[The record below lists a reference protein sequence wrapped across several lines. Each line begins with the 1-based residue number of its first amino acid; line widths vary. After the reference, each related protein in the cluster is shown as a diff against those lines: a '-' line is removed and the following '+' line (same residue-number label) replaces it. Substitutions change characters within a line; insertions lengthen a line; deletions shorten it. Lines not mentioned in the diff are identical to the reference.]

1 MSINKKLCSLVLASA
16 ALILFLILVSSA
28 ASAANAQSAS
38 SNEPYA
44 YIPNGEN
51 ISVIDTV
58 TNKVKATVGVG
69 SSSYGVAVSPDRT
82 RVYVTNRWDYT
93 VSVINT
99 ATNKVIATVPVGD
112 YPYGVSVSP
121 DGKKVYVGVGD
132 GIMDSSICV
141 IDTVT
146 NTVTD
151 TVDIGWAPRGVT
163 VTPDGKKVYVADNW
177 DPDVPDSSNYVSV
190 IDTAT
195 NKVTAIVKVG
205 HCPYG
210 VAVNPAGTKVYV
222 TNNWNNTV
230 SVIDT
235 ATNKVVATVNVE
247 SDPSGIT
254 VTPDGKKVYVANSIS
269 DNISV
274 IDTTNNIVT
283 ATVPVGEYP
292 IGISVTPDGK
302 KVYVANA
309 DSNTVSVIDTA
320 TNKVTATIN
329 GLIVTD
335 SFGQFIASPPKNSVL
350 PIANFVS
357 NVTKGY
363 APLSVKFT
371 DLSESATLRNWN
383 FGDGKSSTEKNP
395 VHTYSKAGTYTVNL
409 TVRNDE
415 GTDSKLG
422 TITVFDASALPPVA
436 DFISNVTQGYAPLPV
451 KFTDK
456 SKYATQWE
464 WYFGDGTTSS
474 KQNPTHTYPVAEKY
488 NVTLTVTNVVGQS
501 TKTGGV
507 VVQSA
512 STTYGYVANGD
523 DNTVSVIDTATNK
536 VTATVPVGSGPSK
549 VAITP
554 DGTKVYV
561 TNVGSD
567 DVSVIDTATNKV
579 IATVPVEL
587 WPSEIAVS
595 PDGKKVYVANEGGFI
610 SGKSISVINT
620 TTNTVIATMDLGK
633 RPLPIVITPD
643 GKELYVSYIDSNTLD
658 VIDTATNKVT
668 FTFGGIGSFVN
679 LAITPDGKKVYAVN
693 SDSYSDVLVID
704 TFAKKEIARIPVGNS
719 SGGISVNQAGTKV
732 YVANRNSNDVSVI
745 DVATNK
751 VTATVPVV
759 HPGHV
764 EVNPAGTKVYVAN
777 VDSNTV
783 SVIDTSTNKVID
795 AFNVGSDPSGIAFS
809 PALNKVYPVSNF
821 TSNVTSGK
829 APLTVAF
836 TDKSTGIPTK
846 WKWTFGDGTNATK
859 QNPVYKYSKAGNY
872 TVSLTVSNS
881 AGNNTT
887 TKKNYIKVTAA
898 TIKPVANFT
907 SNITSGKVPLNVG
920 FTDKSTGSP
929 TSWKWT
935 FGDGTN
941 STSKNPIHKYSKAGN
956 YTVSLTVSNAAGSN
970 TFTKSNYIKVTTIIK
985 PVASF
990 SASPTSGKVPLKVTF
1005 TDKSTNI
1012 PASWKWS
1019 FGDGKTSTVK
1029 NPVHTYSKAGKYT
1042 VSLTVKN
1049 AAGSNTKTVSGY
1061 IKVSTK

>member
-1 MSINKKLCSLVLASA
+1 
-16 ALILFLILVSSA
+16 
-28 ASAANAQSAS
+28 
-38 SNEPYA
+38 
-44 YIPNGEN
+44 
-51 ISVIDTV
+51 
-58 TNKVKATVGVG
+58 
-69 SSSYGVAVSPDRT
+69 
-82 RVYVTNRWDYT
+82 
-93 VSVINT
+93 
-99 ATNKVIATVPVGD
+99 
-112 YPYGVSVSP
+112 
-121 DGKKVYVGVGD
+121 
-132 GIMDSSICV
+132 MDSSICV

-335 SFGQFIASPPKNSVL
+335 SFGQFIAPPPKNSVL

-436 DFISNVTQGYAPLPV
+436 DFISNVTQGYAPLSV

-523 DNTVSVIDTATNK
+523 DNTVSVIDTANNK
-536 VTATVPVGSGPSK
+536 VTATVPVGSDPSN

-554 DGTKVYV
+554 DGKKVYV
-561 TNVGSD
+561 TNLDSD

-579 IATVPVEL
+579 IATVPVET
-587 WPSEIAVS
+587 WPCGIAGS

-719 SGGISVNQAGTKV
+719 SGGISVNPAGTKV

-836 TDKSTGIPTK
+836 TDKSTGDPTK
-846 WKWTFGDGTNATK
+846 WKWN
-859 QNPVYKYSKAGNY
+859 
-872 TVSLTVSNS
+872 
-881 AGNNTT
+881 
-887 TKKNYIKVTAA
+887 
-898 TIKPVANFT
+898 
-907 SNITSGKVPLNVG
+907 
-920 FTDKSTGSP
+920 
-929 TSWKWT
+929 

-941 STSKNPIHKYSKAGN
+941 STKQNPIHKYSKAGN
-956 YTVSLTVSNAAGSN
+956 YTVTLTATNAAGSN
-970 TFTKSNYIKVTTIIK
+970 KVTKSNYIKVTTVIK
-985 PVASF
+985 PVAAF
-990 SASPTSGKVPLKVTF
+990 SATPTSGKAPLKVTF
-1005 TDKSTNI
+1005 TDKSKGSPT
-1012 PASWKWS
+1012 SWKWS
-1019 FGDGKTSTVK
+1019 FGDGSNSTAKNPAHTYNKAGNYTVSLTVK
-1029 NPVHTYSKAGKYT
+1029 NAAGKNTKTIKNYITVKTAPVKPIAAFSASPTSGNVPLKVIFSDKSTGSPTSWKWSFGDGSNSTAKNPAHTYNKAGKYT

-1049 AAGSNTKTVSGY
+1049 AAGSSTKTIKNYINVTTLKTPVAAFSATPTSGKAPLKVQFTDKSTNSPTSWKWSFGDGKTSTAKNPAYTYSKAGNYTVSLTVKNAKGSNTKTISGY
-1061 IKVSTK
+1061 IKVSKK